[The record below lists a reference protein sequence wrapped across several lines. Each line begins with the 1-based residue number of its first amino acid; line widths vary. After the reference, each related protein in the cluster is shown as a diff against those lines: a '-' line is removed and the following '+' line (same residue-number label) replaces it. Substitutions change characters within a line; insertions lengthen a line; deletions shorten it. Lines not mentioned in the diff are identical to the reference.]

1 MNTYQILSLAGVPTL
16 VGIIIAL
23 LIKRPL
29 EKRVAEA
36 ERNQATQQTQSKAI
50 MLGVQ
55 SLLRDR
61 LLQAYRHYS
70 HQGWASY
77 DDRQNVENMYTQYE
91 ALGPNSVMD
100 HYHQQFMQLPS
111 EQPITRQGGYDQ

>member
-1 MNTYQILSLAGVPTL
+1 MNTYQILSLAGIPTL

-61 LLQAYRHYS
+61 LLQAYRHYA

-77 DDRQNVENMYTQYE
+77 DDRQNVLNMYTQYE

-100 HYHQQFMQLPS
+100 QYHQRFMELPNES
-111 EQPITRQGGYDQ
+111 PTREGGNGQ

>member
-1 MNTYQILSLAGVPTL
+1 MNAYQILSLAGVPTL

-23 LIKRPL
+23 VIKRPL
-29 EKRVAEA
+29 EKRVQTAEA
-36 ERNQATQQTQSKAI
+36 NQVKQVAQNTAI

-61 LLQAYRHYS
+61 LLQAYHYYKQ
-70 HQGWASY
+70 QGYASY
-77 DDRQNVENMYTQYE
+77 DERQNVVNMYTQYE

-100 HYHQQFMQLPS
+100 KFHERFMALPD
-111 EQPITRQGGYDQ
+111 EPEGGNHE